1 MQAAGLMLQHSDSTV
16 LEIAGRFGYDNGSK
30 FAAAFKD
37 VMGMTPNE
45 YRSAFGIKT
54 IRVPRE
60 NS

>member
-1 MQAAGLMLQHSDSTV
+1 MLQHSDSTV

-45 YRSAFGIKT
+45 YRSENESKIENERKKD
-54 IRVPRE
+54 IRL
-60 NS
+60 